1 MAYNSKKIFP
11 IDLQPRKALGVKLPL
26 SGKAVFESTF
36 QTKDAIR
43 NNIINYFLTGIGERF
58 LNPTFGT
65 PIRNLLF
72 ENMTQENIDNIKSTV
87 RRGLKEYFPLV
98 EPKNFQVLGNPDNN
112 TVSLE
117 LSYAIR
123 DTNIEDE
130 VVINF
135 EQ

>member
-43 NNIINYFLTGIGERF
+43 NNIINFFLTGIGERYM
-58 LNPTFGT
+58 NPTFGT

-72 ENMTQENIDNIKSTV
+72 ENITNDNIDNIKDAV
-87 RRGLKEYFPLV
+87 RRGLGEYFPLV
-98 EPKNFQVLGNPDNN
+98 IANEFQVTGDPDRN
-112 TVSLE
+112 TVSL
-117 LSYAIR
+117 LLRYSIK
-123 DTNIEDE
+123 DTSLEDE

>member
-26 SGKAVFESTF
+26 SSGAVFESTF

-43 NNIINYFLTGIGERF
+43 NNIINFFLTGIGERYM
-58 LNPTFGT
+58 NPTFGT

-72 ENMTQENIDNIKSTV
+72 ENITNDNIDNIKDAV
-87 RRGLKEYFPLV
+87 RRGLGEYFPLV
-98 EPKNFQVLGNPDNN
+98 IANEFQVTGDPDRN
-112 TVSLE
+112 TVSL
-117 LSYAIR
+117 LLRYSIK
-123 DTNIEDE
+123 DTSLEDE

>member
-11 IDLQPRKALGVKLPL
+11 IDLQPRKALGVKLPF
-26 SGKAVFESTF
+26 SSKAVFESTF
-36 QTKDAIR
+36 ETKDAIR
-43 NNIINYFLTGIGERF
+43 NNIINYFLTGIGERY

-72 ENMTQENIDNIKSTV
+72 ENITQENVDNIKSTV
-87 RRGLKEYFPLV
+87 NRGLREFFPLV
-98 EPKNFQVLGNPDNN
+98 QPSDFRVTGDPDSN
-112 TVSLE
+112 TVSLF
-117 LSYAIR
+117 LKYSIR
-123 DTNIEDE
+123 DTSLEDE